1 MNTSNQDMSTDQ
13 RLRVEDALTYLDK
26 VKLSFQEDQDVY
38 NDFLDIMKDFKSHH
52 IDTPGVIRRVSEL
65 FKGHDDLIED
75 FNTFLPPGYVIK
87 VRTRAIYITEPNGY
101 YRKLAEE

>member
-1 MNTSNQDMSTDQ
+1 MNSSNQDMSTDQ

-52 IDTPGVIRRVSEL
+52 IDTVG
-65 FKGHDDLIED
+65 
-75 FNTFLPPGYVIK
+75 FL
-87 VRTRAIYITEPNGY
+87 Y
-101 YRKLAEE
+101 YDRC